1 MLLCLF
7 RVQDLHL
14 LENWHEI
21 FVQRNT
27 SFNCEVVKATRV
39 LYIMLLKLHINFFC
53 VTCWNHFAGDL
64 ELTSIFIFIT
74 ENFPLLCMISN
85 LSFAIIIDVC

>member
-14 LENWHEI
+14 LANWHEM

-27 SFNCEVVKATRV
+27 YFNCEVVKATRV
-39 LYIMLLKLHINFFC
+39 LYMMLLKLHINYFC
-53 VTCWNHFAGDL
+53 VTCWNHFAT
-64 ELTSIFIFIT
+64 ELTSIFIFVT

-85 LSFAIIIDVC
+85 LSFAIIVVDVC